1 VKLLPTNNHQPTT
14 NNQPGTIIQE
24 PTMTDRIRIDAEEMR
39 SFVTTVFQRLNV
51 PATDADIAADVLV
64 SADLRGVESH
74 GINNLWLYV
83 DPLRKGELNPRPDV
97 TLASETPITA
107 LVDGDGGMGLVIGV
121 RAMELCIAKARE
133 YGAGIATVRR
143 SRHFGMA
150 AYHAMLCL
158 PHDMIGISLTN
169 NSGIATVP
177 TFGSEA
183 MFSTNP
189 ICVAVPTNKE
199 IPYVL
204 DIATSVVAFNKIGAA
219 LTKGEK
225 IPIGWAVDD
234 NGQPIEDA
242 QQAWDGKRILPLGST
257 PEGSSHK
264 GYGLAVLVD
273 ILSGVLSGGIY
284 GNRAY
289 RNPPE
294 DPKMRE
300 SSSHFFMALRVDSF
314 RPIDEFKESMDD
326 MLSAL
331 RNSAKAPGHDR
342 IYTHGEKEYEAS
354 QERSR
359 HGIPYHIAF
368 VHKLRALGQEFNI
381 PFAY

>member
-1 VKLLPTNNHQPTT
+1 
-14 NNQPGTIIQE
+14 
-24 PTMTDRIRIDAEEMR
+24 MSDRIRIGADEMR
-39 SFVTTVFQRLNV
+39 SFVTTVFQRLDV
-51 PATDADIAADVLV
+51 PAADADVAADVLV

-83 DPLRKGELNPRPDV
+83 DPLRKGALNPQPDI

-107 LVDGDGGMGLVIGV
+107 LVDGDGGMGLVVGV
-121 RAMELCIAKARE
+121 RAMELCIAKASE

-169 NSGIATVP
+169 NAGIAMVP
-177 TFGSEA
+177 TFGNEP
-183 MFSTNP
+183 MLSTNP

-225 IPIGWAVDD
+225 IPLGWATDEQGQPVDD
-234 NGQPIEDA
+234 A
-242 QQAWDGKRILPLGST
+242 QKAWEGKRILPLGST

-264 GYGLAVLVD
+264 GYGLGVLVD
-273 ILSGVLSGGIY
+273 ILCGVLSGGMY

-289 RNPPE
+289 RNPSE
-294 DPKMRE
+294 DPKWSE
-300 SSSHFFMALRVDSF
+300 SSSHFFMALRIDSF

-331 RNSAKAPGHDR
+331 RNSAKAPGYDR
-342 IYTHGEKEYEAS
+342 IYTHGEKEDETFL
-354 QERSR
+354 ERSQN
-359 HGIPYHIAF
+359 GIPYHIAF
-368 VHKLRALGQEFNI
+368 VHKLRTLAGEFEI
-381 PFAY
+381 PFGY